1 MVKPSSANQIN
12 RKEDGK
18 MKERTILTTSNRGL
32 LEDSFPFRLYQKAKK
47 HGVWNPNDID
57 FSQDAKDWKTL
68 TAEQQQDILRLIS
81 QFQAGEEAV
90 TLDLL
95 PLIMTIAK
103 EGRLEEEMFLTT
115 FLFEEAKHTEFFRKV
130 LNAIGEKG
138 DLAHFH
144 SGTYKTIFY
153 KILPETMSRL
163 ETDQSPEAIAEA
175 ATVYNMFVEGVMAET
190 GYYSFYQSLE
200 ELKLMPGL
208 LKGIELLKRDES
220 RHIAYGTFLLQRL
233 ICEHPHLF
241 EVVEAK
247 MQELAPLAI
256 KINQEGFAGRDVSE
270 FGHELET
277 TMNFTMKQLSV
288 RMEILSRARG
298 KKIEEIYRV
307 SDTEMGVL

>member
-1 MVKPSSANQIN
+1 MEK
-12 RKEDGK
+12 
-18 MKERTILTTSNRGL
+18 RTILTTSKRGL
-32 LEDSFPFRLYQKAKK
+32 IEDSFPFRLFQKAKK
-47 HGVWNPNDID
+47 YGVWNPSDID
-57 FSQDAKDWKTL
+57 LTQDAKDWKTL
-68 TAEQQQDILRLIS
+68 TYEQQQDILRLIS

-115 FLFEEAKHTEFFRKV
+115 FLFEEAKHTEFFRNV
-130 LNAIGEKG
+130 LNALGEKG

-144 SGTYKTIFY
+144 SETYQKIFY
-153 KILPETMSRL
+153 EILPEAMGRL
-163 ETDQSPEAIAEA
+163 ETDKSPEAIAEA

-200 ELKLMPGL
+200 ELGLMPGL
-208 LKGIELLKRDES
+208 LQGIENLKRDES

-233 ICEHPHLF
+233 ICEHPHLY

-247 MQELAPLAI
+247 MQQLAQLAI

-270 FGHELET
+270 FGHLLED

-288 RMEILSRARG
+288 RMDILSRARG
-298 KKIEEIYRV
+298 KKIEDIYRV
-307 SDTEMGVL
+307 TETEMGVL